1 MAGEET
7 SANLP
12 LAAGRVGMSKG
23 STISAVEGL
32 TQFLED
38 STKEIYND
46 HSLRHFWVFWKAL

>member
-1 MAGEET
+1 MRTMVGEGT

-12 LAAGRVGMSKG
+12 LAAGRVGVSEG
-23 STISAVEGL
+23 GAISATERL

-46 HSLRHFWVFWKAL
+46 HSPRHF